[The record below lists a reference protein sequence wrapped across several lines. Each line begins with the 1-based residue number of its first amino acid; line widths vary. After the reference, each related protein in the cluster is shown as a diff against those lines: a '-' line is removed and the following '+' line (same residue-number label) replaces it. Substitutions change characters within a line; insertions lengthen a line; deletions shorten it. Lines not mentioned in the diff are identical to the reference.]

1 MKPILNKKK
10 YSKSIDWKKYFKNN
24 DLFNIP
30 YDPSWTILFSK
41 LHANEKF
48 TKLNKKLKKITKEN
62 KNIYPKPE
70 YVFNTFM
77 ITRASEVKVVFIG
90 QDPYFNTENYKNK
103 QVPQAMGLSFS
114 VPKGIRIPPSLRN
127 IFKEIDRTTENI
139 SKTQKRTNGDLTEW
153 ARQGVLLLNTALTV
167 FEGKTGSH
175 KKIWNDFTKYILN
188 YINKECEPIVCMLW
202 GRDAEKYK
210 ELINNTKHYILI
222 SGHPSPLNRT
232 NPFIGN
238 NHFILCNNKLKEWE
252 KPQIEWV
259 NTKLNLI

>member
-1 MKPILNKKK
+1 MYLDN
-10 YSKSIDWKKYFKNN
+10 SIKQINTDWKAVIGKF
-24 DLFNIP
+24 D
-30 YDPSWTILFSK
+30 FSK
-41 LHANEKF
+41 LNEYFQNSKSNLKIYPPKSLIF
-48 TKLNKKLKKITKEN
+48 NSFNQFNISKLKVLI
-62 KNIYPKPE
+62 
-70 YVFNTFM
+70 
-77 ITRASEVKVVFIG
+77 IG
-90 QDPYFNTENYKNK
+90 LDPYIREG
-103 QVPQAMGLSFS
+103 QAMGLSFS
-114 VPKGIRIPPSLRN
+114 VPKGVRIPPSLRN
-127 IFKEIDRTTENI
+127 IFKEIDRTTEYI

-210 ELINNTKHYILI
+210 VLIDNTKHHILI
-222 SGHPSPLNRT
+222 GGHPSPLNRT

-238 NHFILCNNKLKEWE
+238 NHFILCNKKLNEWG

-259 NTKLNLI
+259 NIK

>member
-1 MKPILNKKK
+1 MYLDN
-10 YSKSIDWKKYFKNN
+10 SIKQINTDWKAVIEKF
-24 DLFNIP
+24 D
-30 YDPSWTILFSK
+30 FSK
-41 LHANEKF
+41 LNEYFQNSKS
-48 TKLNKKLKKITKEN
+48 TR
-62 KNIYPKPE
+62 NIYPPKSLI
-70 YVFNTFM
+70 FNSFNQFN
-77 ITRASEVKVVFIG
+77 ISKLKVLIIG
-90 QDPYFNTENYKNK
+90 LDPYIREG
-103 QVPQAMGLSFS
+103 QAMGLSFS
-114 VPKGIRIPPSLRN
+114 VPKGVRIPHSLRN
-127 IFKEIDRTTENI
+127 IFKEIDRTTEYI
-139 SKTQKRTNGDLTEW
+139 PKTQKRTNGDLTEW

-210 ELINNTKHYILI
+210 VLIDNTKHHILI

-238 NHFILCNNKLKEWE
+238 NHFILCNKKLNEWG

-259 NTKLNLI
+259 NIK

>member
-114 VPKGIRIPPSLRN
+114 VP
-127 IFKEIDRTTENI
+127 
-139 SKTQKRTNGDLTEW
+139 
-153 ARQGVLLLNTALTV
+153 
-167 FEGKTGSH
+167 
-175 KKIWNDFTKYILN
+175 NDFEIPSSLKNIYRNLI
-188 YINKECEPIVCMLW
+188 
-202 GRDAEKYK
+202 KYK
-210 ELINNTKHYILI
+210 HIKKEQKDNGNLWFWGYQGCLMLNATLTIENGIKKSHTHLWEWFTNKHHTII
-222 SGHPSPLNRT
+222 SSHPSGLSANK
-232 NPFIGN
+232 PFRN
-238 NHFILCNNKLKEWE
+238 YPPFMEQDHFGKINTILENSGKQKIIW
-252 KPQIEWV
+252 
-259 NTKLNLI
+259 

>member
-1 MKPILNKKK
+1 MYLDN
-10 YSKSIDWKKYFKNN
+10 SIKQITTDWKSVIKKF
-24 DLFNIP
+24 D
-30 YDPSWTILFSK
+30 FSK
-41 LHANEKF
+41 LNDFFQNSKSNF
-48 TKLNKKLKKITKEN
+48 
-62 KNIYPKPE
+62 NIYPPNSLI
-70 YVFNTFM
+70 FNSFNQFN
-77 ITRASEVKVVFIG
+77 ISKLKVLIIG
-90 QDPYFNTENYKNK
+90 LDPYIREG
-103 QVPQAMGLSFS
+103 QAMGLSFS
-114 VPKGIRIPPSLRN
+114 VPKGVRIPPSLRN
-127 IFKEIDRTTENI
+127 IFKEIDRTTEYI
-139 SKTQKRTNGDLTEW
+139 SKTQKRTNGDLTKW

-210 ELINNTKHYILI
+210 VLIDNTKHHILI

-238 NHFILCNNKLKEWE
+238 NHFILCNKKLNEWG

-259 NTKLNLI
+259 NIK